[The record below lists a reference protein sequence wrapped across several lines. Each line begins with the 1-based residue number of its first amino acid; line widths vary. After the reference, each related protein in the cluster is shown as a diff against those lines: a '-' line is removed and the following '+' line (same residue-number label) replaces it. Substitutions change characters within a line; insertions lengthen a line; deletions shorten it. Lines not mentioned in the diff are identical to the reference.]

1 MGYVA
6 QSAVGPVAPISIY
19 RAACFPPLSALQWS
33 MSTITRQKITFAEMR
48 ASGVHGVLIYCSDY
62 RCSHHIAVTADQWA
76 DDVRIS
82 DIEPRFVCTAC
93 GKHGA
98 DIRPDFPSAKMG
110 IG

>member
-1 MGYVA
+1 VPETSRALARGL
-6 QSAVGPVAPISIY
+6 QQKPIGPHERGLIGGDENIKIN
-19 RAACFPPLSALQWS
+19 RL
-33 MSTITRQKITFAEMR
+33 QKITFAEMR
-48 ASGVHGVLIYCSDY
+48 ASGVRGVLIYCSDY

-76 DDVRIS
+76 DDVRLS

-93 GKHGA
+93 DKRGA